1 MAVVK
6 LTAAAI
12 LREDAVQRRRRELEA
27 VLESDGTGEASR
39 LQLQSSQAALQASL
53 VAKKREEARQAEAA
67 LARLRAESVERNS
80 QLVAAVRAEKS
91 ASLQRLADQRLA
103 AEEECRRVREQARV
117 AGLRAVCALLT
128 RLTRS
133 RAVTWR
139 RWSPSATAS
148 SSLCSAWRTSGGH
161 ATKRYLRRRLS

>member
-27 VLESDGTGEASR
+27 VLENDGTDEASR
-39 LQLQSSQAALQASL
+39 LQLQSSQAAWQASL
-53 VAKKREEARQAEAA
+53 VAKKREDARQAEAA
-67 LARLRAESVERNS
+67 LARLRVESVERNA

-103 AEEECRRVREQARV
+103 AAAECRRVREQARRW
-117 AGLRAVCALLT
+117 ASRSLRPADQETRSPSLCAL
-128 RLTRS
+128 LTRS
-133 RAVTWR
+133 RAVT
-139 RWSPSATAS
+139 
-148 SSLCSAWRTSGGH
+148 
-161 ATKRYLRRRLS
+161 

>member
-67 LARLRAESVERNS
+67 LARLRA
-80 QLVAAVRAEKS
+80 
-91 ASLQRLADQRLA
+91 
-103 AEEECRRVREQARV
+103 
-117 AGLRAVCALLT
+117 
-128 RLTRS
+128 
-133 RAVTWR
+133 
-139 RWSPSATAS
+139 
-148 SSLCSAWRTSGGH
+148 
-161 ATKRYLRRRLS
+161 